1 MPTTTLDRRALNRAL
16 LERQLLLERAKA
28 PAIEVIE
35 RLLGMQSQASN
46 APYIGLWTRLRDF
59 SFDELAQLM
68 KDRGAVRLTL
78 MRGTVHLVSAADAL
92 ILRPL
97 LQPVFDRMVRSAAWG
112 GAALDGVDRDEVVAA
127 GRELLAERPRNPGEL
142 RELLA
147 VRWPGVPPDA
157 LEKALRLWAPLVQLP
172 PRGLWGESGQ
182 PTYATVEE
190 YLGAPLAAPDPG
202 PVVERY
208 LAAFGP
214 ASVADVQKWSGLTG
228 LRSVVAGLDLR
239 TYRDEEGRELYDL
252 PGASLPD
259 RDTPVPARFV
269 ADFDNLLL
277 SHADRTRILSDEHRG
292 RVMTVNGIIRG
303 TILVDG
309 FVGGTW
315 RFDRTK
321 AAAAVSVTPFA
332 PLTAGDRDALL
343 AEGAR
348 LLAVS
353 DPSAARHE
361 VRIGPGG

>member
-1 MPTTTLDRRALNRAL
+1 MPTTTLDRRTLNRAL
-16 LERQLLLERAKA
+16 LERQLLLERAEL

-92 ILRPL
+92 LLRPV
-97 LQPVFDRMVRSAAWG
+97 LQPMLDRVVGSATWG
-112 GAALDGVDRDEVVAA
+112 GAALAGVDRDELVAV

-147 VRWPGVPPDA
+147 LRWPDTAPDS
-157 LEKALRLWAPLVQLP
+157 LEKALRTWAPLVQLP

-190 YLGAPLAAPDPG
+190 YLGAPLAEPDPG

-214 ASVADVQKWSGLTG
+214 ATVADLQKWSGLTG

-239 TYRDEEGRELYDL
+239 PYRDEEGRELHDL
-252 PGASLPD
+252 PGATLPD
-259 RDTPVPARFV
+259 RDVPVPARFV

-277 SHADRTRILSDEHRG
+277 SHADRTRILADEHRK
-292 RVMTVNGIIRG
+292 RVMTINGIVRG

-321 AAAAVSVTPFA
+321 AGAAVSVTPFVR
-332 PLTAGDRDALL
+332 LTAGDRDALM

-353 DPSAARHE
+353 DPAAATHE
-361 VRIGPGG
+361 VRIGPAG